1 MSGSITLLPL
11 GFDYARR
18 FNITNYA
25 AVYSSKFVMNFYF
38 IQSCADTPYWIPSLM
53 SLEEWFMIPLETL
66 DKAVKILIEDDIT
79 RWVYDKSRA
88 DIVLR

>member
-1 MSGSITLLPL
+1 
-11 GFDYARR
+11 
-18 FNITNYA
+18 
-25 AVYSSKFVMNFYF
+25 
-38 IQSCADTPYWIPSLM
+38 M